1 MVLCVV
7 VIVLIVFAM
16 IAVTIIIYTQ
26 SRIVNLVYAGI
37 CVVLFSLVR
46 QGGIGITCSG
56 SGRQFKLNSAVH
68 YVLLE
73 TWRGHYFNFV
83 LYSVPPLILGGIT
96 KLIKWKW
103 PLVQYRWFNDLPGKN
118 IIEVLSYLCL
128 KLKLIIQGFP

>member
-46 QGGIGITCSG
+46 QVEFEITCSG
-56 SGRQFKLNSAVH
+56 SVRQFKLTSAVR

-73 TWRGHYFNFV
+73 KT
-83 LYSVPPLILGGIT
+83 
-96 KLIKWKW
+96 
-103 PLVQYRWFNDLPGKN
+103 
-118 IIEVLSYLCL
+118 
-128 KLKLIIQGFP
+128 

>member
-46 QGGIGITCSG
+46 QVELVLLTCCSGSG

-68 YVLLE
+68 YVLVE

-83 LYSVPPLILGGIT
+83 FHSVPPLNLGRIT

-103 PLVQYRWFNDLPGKN
+103 PLV
-118 IIEVLSYLCL
+118 
-128 KLKLIIQGFP
+128 

>member
-46 QGGIGITCSG
+46 QVELVLPVVVVVDN
-56 SGRQFKLNSAVH
+56 LN
-68 YVLLE
+68 
-73 TWRGHYFNFV
+73 
-83 LYSVPPLILGGIT
+83 
-96 KLIKWKW
+96 
-103 PLVQYRWFNDLPGKN
+103 
-118 IIEVLSYLCL
+118 
-128 KLKLIIQGFP
+128 